1 MFNSNMLEGET
12 VLVTGS
18 SQGIGFGVAEA
29 CSRHGAQVVLTSQ
42 HPRAKLSSE
51 ALAVLTRPGTH
62 YVECDVMKDG
72 EIARLLAEAWKQ
84 FGTVSVL
91 INNVGTY
98 KEPPFGKIMK
108 AHFDA
113 IMGLNLWVA
122 VDASQQFVKRRK
134 AEGRGGRILFSG
146 SLNGTRS
153 EPDHALYD
161 SSKGGVGALAR
172 QIAVEQGPH
181 GFTTAVIAPGLIE
194 TPLTDMGLSSDP
206 PARRAIQE
214 QIPVRKIGTVKDVA
228 EIYAFYASKYAAYM
242 TGVSTPVDG
251 GLDAQQMPVRPIA
264 EAERH

>member
-1 MFNSNMLEGET
+1 MFKSNMLEGET

-18 SQGIGFGVAEA
+18 SQGIGVGVAEA

-51 ALAVLTRPGTH
+51 ALVVLTRPGTH

-98 KEPPFGKIMK
+98 KEPPFGKITR
-108 AHFDA
+108 ADFDM
-113 IMGLNLWVA
+113 INGLNAWVPLE
-122 VDASQQFVKRRK
+122 ASQQFVERRK
-134 AEGRGGRILFSG
+134 KEGRGGRIVFSG

-153 EPDHALYD
+153 EPDHVLYD
-161 SSKGGVGALAR
+161 GSKGNVGALAR
-172 QIAVEQGPH
+172 QIAVEQGRF
-181 GFTTAVIAPGLIE
+181 GFTTAVVAPGLIE
-194 TPLTDMGLSSDP
+194 TPLTDMGLRSDP
-206 PARRAIQE
+206 AGRKAIE
-214 QIPVRKIGTVKDVA
+214 DQIPVGRIGTVADVA
-228 EIYAFYASKYAAYM
+228 EIYAFFASRYAAYM
-242 TGVSTPVDG
+242 TGVSVPVDG

-264 EAERH
+264 EAERQ